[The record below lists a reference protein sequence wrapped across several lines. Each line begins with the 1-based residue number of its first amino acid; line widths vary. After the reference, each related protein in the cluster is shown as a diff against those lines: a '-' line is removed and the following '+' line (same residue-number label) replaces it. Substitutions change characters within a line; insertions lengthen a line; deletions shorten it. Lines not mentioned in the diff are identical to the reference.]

1 MVHQGN
7 NHVLVIHLQ
16 GFLPKSQCL
25 ILGLHTCCAYCR
37 QEAFL
42 KLASLLL
49 SCLILPRSELGLPSV
64 GCVHLMRVQMRFAS
78 DDMCL
83 HVHST
88 VDNQHWLC
96 SRLAT
101 AFLAGAAGVPQE
113 LLSCVSPVLLAMTLE
128 HLPHAH
134 ARAQSLQPPQEAL
147 VRVHMGWHLQGGLV
161 FCPILLQHAQDTFGL
176 CRDC

>member
-1 MVHQGN
+1 
-7 NHVLVIHLQ
+7 
-16 GFLPKSQCL
+16 
-25 ILGLHTCCAYCR
+25 
-37 QEAFL
+37 
-42 KLASLLL
+42 
-49 SCLILPRSELGLPSV
+49 
-64 GCVHLMRVQMRFAS
+64 MRVQMRFAS